1 MKDAQMTQSETVIGF
16 PATAIRWQL
25 LMRSGLLAGLITVYT
40 GAVGMIDIF
49 SNRAVI
55 SGVLTLGEILIF
67 AATLI
72 AGYMVTRQANGA
84 TTPPI
89 RLVRG
94 LLVGFFSALPV
105 LLLIGIT
112 LSPLDVRSMFVNL
125 SPRLMNLL
133 TFGQDPAT
141 GIPLLVGLF
150 MLMGVIG
157 AGFTLISPVWRR
169 GLMVGM
175 IWMLGAGMLSDLL
188 VTTLRPLLGNNFIR
202 TVFQSGALR
211 PTSAL
216 VIFVSTALISFLIQ
230 WQRNNVSAFYQGLGA
245 VQQTQT
251 RHLGISLLAMILLVL
266 PWILGVYLSEVMSTI
281 GLFILMGLG
290 LNIAVGLAGL
300 LDLGYV
306 SNFAIGAYIMAIFT
320 STGPLGL
327 GQFSFWMILPVSV
340 LTAMFTGFLLA
351 LPVLRMRGDYLAITT
366 LGFGEI
372 IRILALSDWLA
383 PVIGGAQGL
392 LFIPKPQ
399 IGPLVLAGPQQLYY
413 LILAA
418 CLLTLFV
425 SFRLNNSRIGR
436 QWMALREDE
445 DVAGAMGIDTMKTK
459 LLAFTISAASGGLA
473 GAIFAVKLGTIF
485 PHSFNLLI
493 SVNTLSVILVG
504 GMGSIPGII
513 VGALALIG
521 LPELLRE
528 FAEFRLLIYG
538 ALLIVMML
546 LRPEGLWPSSVRRRE
561 LAAAEDKVE
570 ANL

>member
-1 MKDAQMTQSETVIGF
+1 MKDAQLTQAETTFGVQSAAIG
-16 PATAIRWQL
+16 WQML
-25 LMRSGLLAGLITVYT
+25 LRYGLLAGLVIVYT

-49 SNRAVI
+49 SNRSII
-55 SGVLTLGEILIF
+55 SGVLTLGQILIF
-67 AATLI
+67 APSLI
-72 AGYMVTRQANGA
+72 AGILVTRRANGQ
-84 TTPPI
+84 TTPTV

-105 LLLIGIT
+105 LLIISLIQA
-112 LSPLDVRSMFVNL
+112 PLDVRSMFVNL
-125 SPRLMNLL
+125 SPRLVDLL
-133 TFGQDPAT
+133 TLGLGGGT
-141 GIPLLVGLF
+141 GFPLLIGLQMLVG
-150 MLMGVIG
+150 MIG
-157 AGFTLISPVWRR
+157 AGFTLISPRWRQ
-169 GLMVGM
+169 GLVVG
-175 IWMLGAGMLSDLL
+175 IVWMLGVGMLSDLL

-202 TVFQSGALR
+202 TVFQAGTLR
-211 PTSAL
+211 PASAL
-216 VIFVSTALISFLIQ
+216 VIFLATAGIAYLIQ
-230 WQRNNVSAFYQGLGA
+230 WQRSRVSATYQRLNT
-245 VQQTQT
+245 VQQIQA
-251 RHLGISLLAMILLVL
+251 RRVGIGLLGMVLLVL

-320 STGPLGL
+320 STGPLGV
-327 GQFSFWMILPVSV
+327 GGFSFWMIIPVSV

-399 IGPLVLAGPQQLYY
+399 IGGFTFSGPQQLYY

-425 SFRLNNSRIGR
+425 SVRLNNSRTGR

-445 DVAGAMGIDTMKTK
+445 DVAGAMGIDTTKAK

-493 SVNTLSVILVG
+493 SINTLSLILVG

-513 VGALALIG
+513 VGALALVG